1 MLSSSRLSCG
11 PDCADG
17 ISIVSSS
24 ETYDIAIAG
33 GGYAGLALA
42 CALAPALDH
51 QARIAILERRDFATG
66 PGPADPRAYALSAG
80 SKRLLEALG
89 VWTGIGG
96 HAQPVSAIDI
106 TDSALEHAIR
116 PVLLTYETAVDDAD
130 PAMWIIDGA
139 VLHAALLDAA
149 RNVSGVALLT
159 GAEAQAFAA
168 TASQVEIELSAGA
181 PVRARLLI
189 ATDGR
194 RSPLRAQAGI
204 KLVRW
209 SHEQIGIVTRV
220 HHERPH
226 NGRAI
231 QHFLPGGPFAILPM
245 RDQRSCITWTEE
257 RARGEAIL
265 NLDDTGFLAEIEQR
279 FGHRLGALRIDGPR
293 ASWPLEFQIA
303 RTMIAPRFALAGDA
317 ARSVH
322 PLAGQGLNLA
332 FRDVAAL
339 TQCLAESMRIGLDP
353 GDNTALERYERW
365 RRFDSVTSAAA
376 FDALNGIFSNDS
388 VLGRAARDAGLGIV
402 DRLPGLKQTIVREAA
417 GQTGDVPRLLKGER
431 V

>member
-1 MLSSSRLSCG
+1 MN
-11 PDCADG
+11 
-17 ISIVSSS
+17 SS
-24 ETYDIAIAG
+24 ETHDIAIAG
-33 GGYAGLALA
+33 GSYAGLALA
-42 CALAPALDH
+42 CALSAALEH
-51 QARIAILERRDFATG
+51 QARIAVVERRELAG
-66 PGPADPRAYALSAG
+66 PAPADPRAYALSTG
-80 SKRLLEALG
+80 SKRLLDALG
-89 VWTGIGG
+89 VWSRIVAY
-96 HAQPVSAIDI
+96 AQPVSAIDI

-116 PVLLTYETAVDDAD
+116 PILLTYETAVGGAE
-130 PAMWIIDGA
+130 PAMWIVDGA
-139 VLHAALLDAA
+139 ALYATLLDAA
-149 RNVSGVALLT
+149 RSAPGVTLRT
-159 GAEAQAFAA
+159 GTDAQAFVA
-168 TASQVEIELSAGA
+168 TDTEVAIDIANGPPL
-181 PVRARLLI
+181 RARVLV

-194 RSPLRAQAGI
+194 RSPLREQAGI

-226 NGRAI
+226 NARAV

-245 RDQRSCITWTEE
+245 RDQRSCITWTED

-265 NLDDTGFLAEIEQR
+265 ALDDNGFLAEVEQR
-279 FGHRLGALRIDGPR
+279 FGHRLGALRLDGPR

-303 RTMIAPRFALAGDA
+303 RSMIARRFALAGDA

-339 TQCLAESMRIGLDP
+339 AQCLAESMRIGLDP

-388 VLGRAARDAGLGIV
+388 VLSRAARDAGLGIV
-402 DRLPGLKQTIVREAA
+402 DRLPGLKQVIVREAA
-417 GQTGDVPRLLKGER
+417 GETGDVPRLLRGER

>member
-1 MLSSSRLSCG
+1 
-11 PDCADG
+11 
-17 ISIVSSS
+17 VSSP

-33 GGYAGLALA
+33 GSYTGLALA
-42 CALAPALDH
+42 CALDSALQH
-51 QARIAILERRDFATG
+51 QAKIAVLERSDFAG
-66 PGPADPRAYALSAG
+66 PGASDPRAYALSAG

-89 VWTGIGG
+89 VWPAIAGEV
-96 HAQPVSAIDI
+96 QPVSAIDI
-106 TDSALEHAIR
+106 TDSALEHAVR
-116 PVLLTYETAVDDAD
+116 PILLTYDTMVDGE
-130 PAMWIIDGA
+130 PAMWIVGG
-139 VLHAALLDAA
+139 AALYSALLTTT
-149 RNVSGVALLT
+149 RSTSSVALLA
-159 GAEAQAFAA
+159 GAEAQTFAA
-168 TASQVEIELSAGA
+168 AGTRVEIALAGRS
-181 PVRARLLI
+181 PVHAHLLV

-194 RSPLRAQAGI
+194 RSPLRERASV

-220 HHERPH
+220 RHERPH
-226 NGRAI
+226 NGRAV

-245 RDQRSCITWTEE
+245 RGQRSCITWTEE
-257 RARGEAIL
+257 RGRAEAIL
-265 NLDDTGFLAEIEQR
+265 NLDDTGFLAEVEQR
-279 FGHRLGALRIDGPR
+279 FGYRLGALRLDGPR

-353 GDNTALERYERW
+353 GDSTALERYERW

-388 VLGRAARDAGLGIV
+388 TLGRAARDAGLGIV
-402 DRLPGLKQTIVREAA
+402 DRLPGLKQAIVHEAA

>member
-1 MLSSSRLSCG
+1 
-11 PDCADG
+11 
-17 ISIVSSS
+17 VSSS

-33 GGYAGLALA
+33 GSYAGLALA
-42 CALAPALDH
+42 CALSAALEH
-51 QARIAILERRDFATG
+51 QARIVVVERRDLAG
-66 PGPADPRAYALSAG
+66 PAPADPRAYALSTG
-80 SKRLLEALG
+80 SKRLLDALG
-89 VWTGIGG
+89 VWSRIVSY
-96 HAQPVSAIDI
+96 AQPVSAIDI

-116 PVLLTYETAVDDAD
+116 PILLTYETAVDGAE
-130 PAMWIIDGA
+130 PAMWIVDGA
-139 VLHAALLDAA
+139 ALHATLLDAA
-149 RNVSGVALLT
+149 RSAPGVTLRLGT
-159 GAEAQAFAA
+159 DAQAFAA
-168 TASQVEIELSAGA
+168 TDTEAAIDIASGPPL
-181 PVRARLLI
+181 RARLLI

-194 RSPLRAQAGI
+194 RSPLREQAGI

-226 NGRAI
+226 NGRAV

-265 NLDDTGFLAEIEQR
+265 ALDDNGFLAEVEQR
-279 FGHRLGALRIDGPR
+279 FGHRLGALRLDGPR

-303 RTMIAPRFALAGDA
+303 RSMIARRFALAGDA

-339 TQCLAESMRIGLDP
+339 TECVTEGMRVGLDA

-402 DRLPGLKQTIVREAA
+402 DRLHGLKEAIVREAA
-417 GQTGDVPRLLKGER
+417 GQAGDIPRLLRGER

>member
-1 MLSSSRLSCG
+1 MQRAG
-11 PDCADG
+11 QA
-17 ISIVSSS
+17 VSSPD
-24 ETYDIAIAG
+24 TYDIAIAG
-33 GGYAGLALA
+33 GSYAGLALA
-42 CALAPALDH
+42 CALAPALQH
-51 QARIAILERRDFATG
+51 QASIAIIERRDPTG
-66 PGPADPRAYALSAG
+66 PAPADPRAYALSTG

-89 VWTGIGG
+89 VWSKIAD

-116 PVLLTYETAVDDAD
+116 PILLTYETDGIE
-130 PAMWIIDGA
+130 PAMWILDGA

-149 RNVSGVALLT
+149 HNAAGVTLLGGT
-159 GAEAQAFAA
+159 EARAFMANDTEVA
-168 TASQVEIELSAGA
+168 IDLDNASPL
-181 PVRARLLI
+181 RTRLLV

-226 NGRAI
+226 NGRAV

-245 RDQRSCITWTEE
+245 RDHRSCITWTEE

-265 NLDDTGFLAEIEQR
+265 KLDDSGFLAEIEER
-279 FGHRLGALRIDGPR
+279 FGHRLGILRLDGPR
-293 ASWPLEFQIA
+293 ASWPLEFQLA
-303 RTMIAPRFALAGDA
+303 RAMIAPRFALAGDA

-339 TQCLAESMRIGLDP
+339 TQCLAESMRIGLDA

-365 RRFDSVTSAAA
+365 RRFNSVTSAAA
-376 FDALNGIFSNDS
+376 FDALNGIFSNAS

-402 DRLPGLKQTIVREAA
+402 DRLPGLKQAIVREAA
-417 GQTGDVPRLLKGER
+417 GQTGDIPRLLRGEK

>member
-1 MLSSSRLSCG
+1 MSS
-11 PDCADG
+11 PD
-17 ISIVSSS
+17 
-24 ETYDIAIAG
+24 TYDIAIAG
-33 GGYAGLALA
+33 GSYAGLALA
-42 CALAPALDH
+42 CALASALEH
-51 QARIAILERRDFATG
+51 QASIAVLERRDFTG
-66 PGPADPRAYALSAG
+66 PGSADPRAYALSAG

-89 VWTGIGG
+89 VWSKIADQ
-96 HAQPVSAIDI
+96 AQPVSAIDI

-116 PVLLTYETAVDDAD
+116 PILLTYEAD
-130 PAMWIIDGA
+130 GIEPAMWIVDGA
-139 VLHAALLDAA
+139 VLHAALLAAA
-149 RNVSGVALLT
+149 RSASGVTLLGGT
-159 GAEAQAFAA
+159 E
-168 TASQVEIELSAGA
+168 AGA
-181 PVRARLLI
+181 FSTTDTEVAIDLTAGSPLRTRLLV

-209 SHEQIGIVTRV
+209 SHEQIGIVARV

-226 NGRAI
+226 NGRAV

-245 RDQRSCITWTEE
+245 RDRRSCITWTEE

-265 NLDDTGFLAEIEQR
+265 KLDHVGFLAEIEQR
-279 FGHRLGALRIDGPR
+279 FGHRLGALRLDGPR

-303 RTMIAPRFALAGDA
+303 RTMVARRFALAGDA

-339 TQCLAESMRIGLDP
+339 TQCLAESMRIGLDA
-353 GDNTALERYERW
+353 GENTALERYERW

-388 VLGRAARDAGLGIV
+388 VLGRAARDAGLGV
-402 DRLPGLKQTIVREAA
+402 VERLPGLKQAIVREAA
-417 GQTGDVPRLLKGER
+417 GQTGDIPRLLKGER

>member
-1 MLSSSRLSCG
+1 MNSPR
-11 PDCADG
+11 
-17 ISIVSSS
+17 I
-24 ETYDIAIAG
+24 YDIAIAG
-33 GGYAGLALA
+33 GSYAGLALA
-42 CALAPALDH
+42 CALAAALDH
-51 QARIAILERRDFATG
+51 QARIAVLERRDLAR
-66 PGPADPRAYALSAG
+66 PAPADPRAYALSAG
-80 SKRLLEALG
+80 SKKLLETLG
-89 VWTGIGG
+89 VWPAIAAQ
-96 HAQPVSAIDI
+96 AQPVSAIDI
-106 TDSALEHAIR
+106 TDSGLEHAIR
-116 PVLLTYETAVDDAD
+116 PILLTYDTVVDGAE
-130 PAMWIIDGA
+130 PAMWIVDGA
-139 VLHAALLDAA
+139 ALHAALFDAA
-149 RNVSGVALLT
+149 RNTSGVALLT
-159 GAEAQAFAA
+159 GVEAQAFAA
-168 TASQVEIELSAGA
+168 TGTRVEIELSAA
-181 PVRARLLI
+181 TSVRARLMV

-194 RSPLRAQAGI
+194 HSPLRARAGI
-204 KLVRW
+204 KIIRW

-226 NGRAI
+226 NGRAV

-245 RDQRSCITWTEE
+245 HDQRSCITWTEE

-265 NLDDTGFLAEIEQR
+265 KLDDGAFLAEIEQR
-279 FGHRLGALRIDGPR
+279 FGHRLGALQLEGPR
-293 ASWPLEFQIA
+293 ASWPLEFQVA

-322 PLAGQGLNLA
+322 PIAGQGLNLA

-402 DRLPGLKQTIVREAA
+402 DRLPGLKQAIVREAA
-417 GQTGDVPRLLKGER
+417 GQTGDIPRLLRGER

>member
-1 MLSSSRLSCG
+1 M
-11 PDCADG
+11 
-17 ISIVSSS
+17 SSS

-33 GGYAGLALA
+33 GSYAGLALA
-42 CALAPALDH
+42 CALASALEH
-51 QARIAILERRDFATG
+51 QARIAILERRDLSHAS
-66 PGPADPRAYALSAG
+66 PEPADPRAYALSAG
-80 SKRLLEALG
+80 SKRLLAALG
-89 VWTGIGG
+89 VWPGIAD

-116 PVLLTYETAVDDAD
+116 PVLLTYETDGAE
-130 PAMWIIDGA
+130 PAMWIVDGT
-139 VLHAALLDAA
+139 VLHTTLLDAA
-149 RNVSGVALLT
+149 RNAPGVTLVSGT
-159 GAEAQAFAA
+159 EARAFA
-168 TASQVEIELSAGA
+168 TTDTQVDIELAVGS
-181 PVRARLLI
+181 PLSARLLI

-204 KLVRW
+204 KIVRW

-226 NGRAI
+226 NGRAV

-265 NLDDTGFLAEIEQR
+265 KLDDRGLLAEIEQR
-279 FGHRLGALRIDGPR
+279 FGHRLGVLQLEGPR

-303 RTMIAPRFALAGDA
+303 RTMIARRFALAGDA

-339 TQCLAESMRIGLDP
+339 TQCIAESMRLGLDA
-353 GDNTALERYERW
+353 GDATALERYERW

-388 VLGRAARDAGLGIV
+388 VLGRAARDVGLGV
-402 DRLPGLKQTIVREAA
+402 VERLLGLKQALVSEAA
-417 GQTGDVPRLLKGER
+417 GQTGDVPRLLRGER

>member
-1 MLSSSRLSCG
+1 VNS
-11 PDCADG
+11 PD
-17 ISIVSSS
+17 I
-24 ETYDIAIAG
+24 YDIAIAG
-33 GGYAGLALA
+33 GSYAGLALA
-42 CALAPALDH
+42 RALASALDH
-51 QARIAILERRDFATG
+51 QVKIAVLERRDLASPTT
-66 PGPADPRAYALSAG
+66 PVDPRAYALSAG
-80 SKRLLEALG
+80 SKKLLETLG
-89 VWTGIGG
+89 VWPAIATQ
-96 HAQPVSAIDI
+96 AQPVSAIDI
-106 TDSALEHAIR
+106 TDSGLEHAIR
-116 PVLLTYETAVDDAD
+116 PILLTYETAVDGAE

-139 VLHAALLDAA
+139 ALYAAVLDAA
-149 RNVSGVALLT
+149 RNTSGVALLT

-168 TASQVEIELSAGA
+168 TGAQVEIELSTAA
-181 PVRARLLI
+181 PVPARLLI

-226 NGRAI
+226 NGRAV

-245 RDQRSCITWTEE
+245 RDNRSCITWTEE
-257 RARGEAIL
+257 RTRGDTIL
-265 NLDDTGFLAEIEQR
+265 KLNDAGFLAEIEQR
-279 FGHRLGALRIDGPR
+279 FGHRLGALRLDGPR

-303 RTMIAPRFALAGDA
+303 RAMIAPRFALAGDA

-322 PLAGQGLNLA
+322 PIGGQGLNLA

-339 TQCLAESMRIGLDP
+339 TQCLAESIRIGLDP
-353 GDNTALERYERW
+353 GDSTALERYERW

-376 FDALNGIFSNDS
+376 FDALNGMFSNDS
-388 VLGRAARDAGLGIV
+388 VPGRAARDAGLGIV
-402 DRLPGLKQTIVREAA
+402 DRLPGLKRAIVREAA
-417 GQTGDVPRLLKGER
+417 GQTGDVPRLLRGER

>member
-1 MLSSSRLSCG
+1 MQRAEADVTS
-11 PDCADG
+11 PDP
-17 ISIVSSS
+17 
-24 ETYDIAIAG
+24 YDIVIAG
-33 GGYAGLALA
+33 GSYAGLALA
-42 CALAPALDH
+42 CALASALEN
-51 QARIAILERRDFATG
+51 QARIVILERRDLAR
-66 PGPADPRAYALSAG
+66 PEPADPRAYALSTG

-89 VWTGIGG
+89 VWPRIAD

-116 PVLLTYETAVDDAD
+116 PILLTYETDAIE
-130 PAMWIIDGA
+130 PVMWIIDGA
-139 VLHAALLDAA
+139 VLHAALLDAV
-149 RNVSGVALLT
+149 RNTASITLL
-159 GAEAQAFAA
+159 GEMEVRAFSASDAQAG
-168 TASQVEIELSAGA
+168 IELAAGQ
-181 PVRARLLI
+181 PIRARLLV

-226 NGRAI
+226 NGRAV

-257 RARGEAIL
+257 RVRGEAIL
-265 NLDDTGFLAEIEQR
+265 KLDDAGFLAEIEKR
-279 FGHRLGALRIDGPR
+279 FGHRLGALQLDGPR

-303 RTMIAPRFALAGDA
+303 RSMIARRFVLAGDA

-339 TQCLAESMRIGLDP
+339 TQCLAEAMRLGLDP
-353 GDNTALERYERW
+353 GDGTALERYERW

-376 FDALNGIFSNDS
+376 FDALNGIFSNAS

-402 DRLPGLKQTIVREAA
+402 DRLPGLKRALVSEAA
-417 GQTGDVPRLLKGER
+417 GQAGDAPRLLRGER
-431 V
+431 A

>member
-1 MLSSSRLSCG
+1 MQRAG
-11 PDCADG
+11 QA
-17 ISIVSSS
+17 VSPSD
-24 ETYDIAIAG
+24 TYDIAIAG
-33 GGYAGLALA
+33 GSYAGLALA
-42 CALAPALDH
+42 CALASALQH
-51 QARIAILERRDFATG
+51 EASIAVLERRDFDVPTR
-66 PGPADPRAYALSAG
+66 PDPRAYALSVG
-80 SKRLLEALG
+80 SKRLLETLSIWSKIAD
-89 VWTGIGG
+89 

-116 PVLLTYETAVDDAD
+116 PILLTYETDGIE
-130 PAMWIIDGA
+130 PAMWIVDGA

-149 RNVSGVALLT
+149 RRAYGVTLLGGTEARAFTVNDSEVAIALDNGPPL
-159 GAEAQAFAA
+159 
-168 TASQVEIELSAGA
+168 
-181 PVRARLLI
+181 RARLLV

-204 KLVRW
+204 KLVHW

-245 RDQRSCITWTEE
+245 RDQRSCITWTEG
-257 RARGEAIL
+257 RARGEFIL
-265 NLDDTGFLAEIEQR
+265 KLDDSGFLAEIEQR
-279 FGHRLGALRIDGPR
+279 FGHRLGALQLDGPR
-293 ASWPLEFQIA
+293 ASWPLEFQLA
-303 RTMIAPRFALAGDA
+303 RTMISRRFALAGDA

-339 TQCLAESMRIGLDP
+339 TQCLAESMRIGLDA

-365 RRFDSVTSAAA
+365 RRFDSVASAAA

-388 VLGRAARDAGLGIV
+388 VLGRAVRDVGLGV
-402 DRLPGLKQTIVREAA
+402 VERLPGLKQALVSEAA
-417 GQTGDVPRLLKGER
+417 GQTGDVPRLLRGEKA
-431 V
+431 

>member
-1 MLSSSRLSCG
+1 MAGAVTSTG
-11 PDCADG
+11 
-17 ISIVSSS
+17 
-24 ETYDIAIAG
+24 TYDIAIAG
-33 GGYAGLALA
+33 GSYAGLALA
-42 CALAPALDH
+42 CALASALEH
-51 QARIAILERRDFATG
+51 QARIAVLERRDLAG
-66 PGPADPRAYALSAG
+66 PALADPRAYALSAG

-89 VWTGIGG
+89 VWSGIADQ
-96 HAQPVSAIDI
+96 AQPVSAIDI

-116 PVLLTYETAVDDAD
+116 PILLTYETAVEGGE
-130 PAMWIIDGA
+130 PAMWIVDGA
-139 VLHAALLDAA
+139 ALHAALLNVA
-149 RNVSGVALLT
+149 RHTAGVTLLG
-159 GAEAQAFAA
+159 GAEARGFSA
-168 TASQVEIELSAGA
+168 TDTDVAVDLTNGSPL
-181 PVRARLLI
+181 RARVLV

-194 RSPLRAQAGI
+194 RSPLREQAGI

-226 NGRAI
+226 NGRAV

-245 RDQRSCITWTEE
+245 CDQRSCITWTEA
-257 RARGEAIL
+257 RDRGEAIL
-265 NLDDTGFLAEIEQR
+265 KLDDAGFLAEVEQR
-279 FGHRLGALRIDGPR
+279 FGHRLGALRLDGPR

-303 RTMIAPRFALAGDA
+303 RAMVARRFALAGDA
-317 ARSVH
+317 VRSVH

-339 TQCLAESMRIGLDP
+339 TQCLAESMRIGLDA
-353 GDNTALERYERW
+353 GDYTALERYERW

-402 DRLPGLKQTIVREAA
+402 ERLPGLKQAIVREAA
-417 GQTGDVPRLLKGER
+417 GQSGDVPRLLRGEP

>member
-1 MLSSSRLSCG
+1 MAGAVTSTG
-11 PDCADG
+11 
-17 ISIVSSS
+17 
-24 ETYDIAIAG
+24 TYDIAMAG
-33 GGYAGLALA
+33 GSFTGLALA
-42 CALAPALDH
+42 CALASALDH
-51 QARIAILERRDFATG
+51 QATIAVLDRGDFSG
-66 PGPADPRAYALSAG
+66 PGLADPRAYALAAG
-80 SKRLLEALG
+80 SKRLLEMLG
-89 VWTGIGG
+89 VWPAIAAQ
-96 HAQPVSAIDI
+96 AQPVSAIDI
-106 TDSALEHAIR
+106 TDSALEHAVR
-116 PVLLTYETAVDDAD
+116 PILLTYETNVDGAE
-130 PAMWIIDGA
+130 PAMWIVDGA
-139 VLHAALLDAA
+139 ALYAALLDAA
-149 RNVSGVALLT
+149 RKTPGVTLLDRMEVRTFSATDTEAAIDLASGSTL
-159 GAEAQAFAA
+159 
-168 TASQVEIELSAGA
+168 
-181 PVRARLLI
+181 RARLLV

-204 KLVRW
+204 KLVHW
-209 SHEQIGIVTRV
+209 AHEQIGIVTRV
-220 HHERPH
+220 RHERPH
-226 NGRAI
+226 NGRAV

-257 RARGEAIL
+257 RARGEVIL
-265 NLDDTGFLAEIEQR
+265 GRDGAGFLAEVEQR
-279 FGHRLGALRIDGPR
+279 FGYRLGALQLDGPR

-303 RTMIAPRFALAGDA
+303 RTMIARRFALAGDA

-339 TQCLAESMRIGLDP
+339 TQCLAESMRVGLDP

-388 VLGRAARDAGLGIV
+388 VLGRAARDAGLGV
-402 DRLPGLKQTIVREAA
+402 VEHLPGLKQMIVREAA

>member
-1 MLSSSRLSCG
+1 
-11 PDCADG
+11 
-17 ISIVSSS
+17 VSSS

-33 GGYAGLALA
+33 GSYAGLALA
-42 CALAPALDH
+42 CALSAALEH
-51 QARIAILERRDFATG
+51 QARIVVVERRDLAG
-66 PGPADPRAYALSAG
+66 PAPADPRAYALSTG
-80 SKRLLEALG
+80 SKRLLDALG
-89 VWTGIGG
+89 VWSRIVGD
-96 HAQPVSAIDI
+96 AQPVSAIDI

-116 PVLLTYETAVDDAD
+116 PILLTYETAVDGAE
-130 PAMWIIDGA
+130 PAMWIVDGA
-139 VLHAALLDAA
+139 ALYATLLDAA
-149 RNVSGVALLT
+149 RSAPGVTLRT
-159 GAEAQAFAA
+159 GTDAQAFVATDTEAA
-168 TASQVEIELSAGA
+168 IDIASGPPL
-181 PVRARLLI
+181 RARLLI

-194 RSPLRAQAGI
+194 RSPLREQAGI
-204 KLVRW
+204 KVIRW

-226 NGRAI
+226 SGRAV

-245 RDQRSCITWTEE
+245 RDQRSCITWTED
-257 RARGEAIL
+257 RVRGEAIL
-265 NLDDTGFLAEIEQR
+265 ALDDHGFLAEVEQR
-279 FGHRLGALRIDGPR
+279 FDHRLGALRLDGPR

-303 RTMIAPRFALAGDA
+303 RSMIARRFALAGDA

-339 TQCLAESMRIGLDP
+339 TECVTEGMRVGLDA

-402 DRLPGLKQTIVREAA
+402 DRLHGLKEAIVREAA
-417 GQTGDVPRLLKGER
+417 GQAGDIPRLLRGER

>member
-1 MLSSSRLSCG
+1 MGCCQARHGLDD
-11 PDCADG
+11 PVMQMA
-17 ISIVSSS
+17 VAVNSS

-33 GGYAGLALA
+33 GSYAGLALA
-42 CALAPALDH
+42 CALASALEH
-51 QARIAILERRDFATG
+51 QVSIAILERRDFTG
-66 PGPADPRAYALSAG
+66 PESADPRAYALSTG

-89 VWTGIGG
+89 VWPAIAG

-116 PVLLTYETAVDDAD
+116 PILLTYETTVEGSE
-130 PAMWIIDGA
+130 PAMWIVDGA
-139 VLHAALLDAA
+139 TLYTALLDAA
-149 RNVSGVALLT
+149 RSTVGVTLLGGT
-159 GAEAQAFAA
+159 EARAFSA
-168 TASQVEIELSAGA
+168 TDTEVTIERAGGSPLS
-181 PVRARLLI
+181 ARLLV

-194 RSPLRAQAGI
+194 RSPLREQAGI
-204 KLVRW
+204 KIVRW
-209 SHEQIGIVTRV
+209 SHAQIGIVTRV

-226 NGRAI
+226 NGRAV

-257 RARGEAIL
+257 RAQGEAIL
-265 NLDDTGFLAEIEQR
+265 KLDDRGFLAEIEQR
-279 FGHRLGALRIDGPR
+279 FGHRLGALRLDGPR
-293 ASWPLEFQIA
+293 ASWPLELQIA
-303 RTMIAPRFALAGDA
+303 RTMIARRFALAGDA

-332 FRDVAAL
+332 LRDVAAL
-339 TQCLAESMRIGLDP
+339 TQCIAESMRLGLDP
-353 GDNTALERYERW
+353 GDGTALERYERW

-388 VLGRAARDAGLGIV
+388 TLGRAARDVGLGV
-402 DRLPGLKQTIVREAA
+402 VERLPGLKQAIVREAA
-417 GQTGDVPRLLKGER
+417 GQTGDIPRLLKGER